1 VKALACVT
9 VTPQEYFRGMAAPSE
24 TDVDVTLPGR
34 LGDPTMELRTDPRAD
49 PRMIA
54 AIGPFGLDAR
64 AAELPVTR
72 QSPLE
77 ELLSVALAV
86 EQGFDGLFG
95 ALLADVPSPTGVE
108 TRTLT
113 ISGVDGNDV
122 ELYVHRPIGM
132 APPLPGLLH
141 LHGGGMAILTAV
153 DRASALWR
161 DHLAAQG
168 CVVVGVEFRNS
179 GGSRGPHPFPAGLDD
194 CASALDWMHG
204 QREGLGLT
212 SIVVTGE
219 SGGGNLSLATAL
231 KAKREG
237 RGDHVDGVY
246 AQVPFIYGG
255 YDVPNP
261 ALPSLVENEGYILSP
276 SVMTLMAALYDPRGE
291 HTTDP
296 LAWPYYATEEDL
308 RGLPPHVITT
318 DEVDP
323 LRDEG
328 LAYLRALQRAG
339 VEATGHTYNGVGHAC
354 EQLLGAAVPDLFH
367 RALRDVADFTRRVS

>member
-1 VKALACVT
+1 
-9 VTPQEYFRGMAAPSE
+9 MAAP
-24 TDVDVTLPGR
+24 TVDVKLPGR
-34 LGDPTMELRTDPRAD
+34 LGDPTMELRSDPRAD
-49 PRMIA
+49 PRMVA
-54 AIGPFGLDAR
+54 AINPFGLDAR

-77 ELLSVALAV
+77 ERLAV
-86 EQGFDGLFG
+86 ASATEQAFDGLFG
-95 ALLADVPSPTGVE
+95 ALLADVPAPHRVE

-113 ISGVDGNDV
+113 IRGVDGNDV
-122 ELYVHRPIGM
+122 GLYVHRPIGVS
-132 APPLPGLLH
+132 APLPGLLH
-141 LHGGGMAILTAV
+141 LHGGGMAILTAE
-153 DRASALWR
+153 DSSAALWR
-161 DHLAAQG
+161 GHLAAQG

-179 GGSRGPHPFPAGLDD
+179 GGALGPHPFPAGLND

-219 SGGGNLSLATAL
+219 SGGGNLSFATAL

-237 RGDHVDGVY
+237 RLDQIDGVY

-255 YDVPNP
+255 YDTPNP

-276 SVMTLMAALYDPRGE
+276 SVMTLMAALYDPDGA

-296 LAWPYYATEEDL
+296 LAWPYYAAEEDL
-308 RGLPPHVITT
+308 RGLPPHVVTT
-318 DEVDP
+318 DELDP

-339 VEATGHTYNGVGHAC
+339 VNGTGHTFNGVGHAC
-354 EQLLGAAVPDLFH
+354 EQLLGAEVPDLFE
-367 RALRDVADFTRRVS
+367 RALSDVAHFARRVS